1 MVNFFKM
8 NFMKILLQL
17 LYAALLL
24 ALIGCQS
31 KLPLD
36 KDLSKRSYT
45 FLNQDSVF
53 VNFPEIIKDKI
64 TVMGFIYTHCP
75 DICPMTTHNMVLTE
89 ERLIEEGI
97 DDVLFV
103 ALSFDPE
110 RDSPEVLRKFAEIR
124 DIKFDNWI
132 FLTGDKTIT
141 EDLLRRFDVKAI
153 PTDSTFFED
162 GTNSYSIMHTDRISL
177 INNNGILK
185 QNYKGSIINIEELI
199 TDIKYLG
206 EEK

>member
-1 MVNFFKM
+1 MKNIF
-8 NFMKILLQL
+8 KILFISF
-17 LYAALLL
+17 
-24 ALIGCQS
+24 LIPFIQS
-31 KLPLD
+31 CEDELPLN
-36 KDLSKRSYT
+36 KDLTKRSYT
-45 FLNQDSVF
+45 FLNQDSAA

-132 FLTGDKTIT
+132 FLTRD
-141 EDLLRRFDVKAI
+141 DLTTKDVLKRFDVKVI
-153 PTDSTFFED
+153 TTDSTFYED
-162 GTNSYSIMHTDRISL
+162 GTIGYTIMHTDRISL
-177 INNNGILK
+177 INNKGILK
-185 QNYKGSIINIEELI
+185 KNYKGSTINIEELI
-199 TDIKYLG
+199 IDIKYLG

>member
-1 MVNFFKM
+1 MKNIFRILFISFLIP
-8 NFMKILLQL
+8 FM
-17 LYAALLL
+17 
-24 ALIGCQS
+24 QS
-31 KLPLD
+31 CEDELPLN
-36 KDLSKRSYT
+36 KDLTKRSYT
-45 FLNQDSVF
+45 FLNQDSVE
-53 VNFPEIIKDKI
+53 VKFPEIIKGKV

-89 ERLIEEGI
+89 ERLIEDGI

-132 FLTGDKTIT
+132 FLTGDKKAIK
-141 EDLLRRFDVKAI
+141 DLLRRFDVRAI

-177 INNNGILK
+177 INNKGILK
-185 QNYKGSIINIEELI
+185 KNYKGSTINIEELI
-199 TDIKYLG
+199 TDIKYIG
-206 EEK
+206 E

>member
-1 MVNFFKM
+1 MKNILRFLLIFLLIAFFHSC
-8 NFMKILLQL
+8 
-17 LYAALLL
+17 YDE
-24 ALIGCQS
+24 
-31 KLPLD
+31 LPLN
-36 KDLSKRSYT
+36 KDLTKRSYA
-45 FLNQDSVF
+45 FLNQDSVV

-97 DDVLFV
+97 DDILYV

-132 FLTGDKTIT
+132 FLTGD
-141 EDLLRRFDVKAI
+141 DLTTKDVLKRFDVNAI
-153 PTDSTFFED
+153 TTDSTFFED
-162 GTNSYSIMHTDRISL
+162 GTIGYTIMHTDRISL
-177 INNNGILK
+177 IDNNSIL
-185 QNYKGSIINIEELI
+185 
-199 TDIKYLG
+199 
-206 EEK
+206 

>member
-1 MVNFFKM
+1 MENIF
-8 NFMKILLQL
+8 KILLITF
-17 LYAALLL
+17 
-24 ALIGCQS
+24 LIAFFNSCYDE
-31 KLPLD
+31 LPLN
-36 KDLSKRSYT
+36 KDLTKRSYS
-45 FLNQDSVF
+45 FLNQDSVI
-53 VNFPEIIKDKI
+53 VNFPEIIKDRV

-124 DIKFDNWI
+124 NIKFDNWI
-132 FLTGDKTIT
+132 FLTGDKIIT
-141 EDLLRRFDVKAI
+141 EDLLKRFDVRAI

-162 GTNSYSIMHTDRISL
+162 GTTSYSIMHTDRISL
-177 INNNGILK
+177 INNKGILK
-185 QNYKGSIINIEELI
+185 QNYKGSTINIEELI
-199 TDIKYLG
+199 TDIIYLG
-206 EEK
+206 EQK

>member
-1 MVNFFKM
+1 MKKIFRLLSIFILVVFFHSCYD
-8 NFMKILLQL
+8 Q
-17 LYAALLL
+17 
-24 ALIGCQS
+24 
-31 KLPLD
+31 LPLN
-36 KDLSKRSYT
+36 KDLTKRSYT
-45 FLNQDSVF
+45 FLNQDSVV
-53 VNFPEIIKDKI
+53 VNFTEIIKDKI
-64 TVMGFIYTHCP
+64 TVIGFIYTHCP

-132 FLTGDKTIT
+132 FLTGDETT
-141 EDLLRRFDVKAI
+141 TNDLLKRFDVRAI

-162 GTNSYSIMHTDRISL
+162 GTNSYSMMHTDRISL
-177 INNNGILK
+177 INDNGILK
-185 QNYKGSIINIEELI
+185 QNYKGSTINIAELI
-199 TDIKYLG
+199 TDIRYLG
-206 EEK
+206 K

>member
-1 MVNFFKM
+1 MKSFFRLLS
-8 NFMKILLQL
+8 ILILVVFFHSCYDQ
-17 LYAALLL
+17 
-24 ALIGCQS
+24 
-31 KLPLD
+31 LPLS
-36 KDLSKRSYT
+36 KDLTKRNYA
-45 FLNQDSVF
+45 FLNQDSAA

-132 FLTGDKTIT
+132 FLTGDELTTNDALK
-141 EDLLRRFDVKAI
+141 RFDVKAI
-153 PTDSTFFED
+153 ITDSTFYED
-162 GTNSYSIMHTDRISL
+162 GTFSYSIMHTDRISL
-177 INNNGILK
+177 INNTGILK
-185 QNYKGSIINIEELI
+185 KNYKGSTINIEELI

-206 EEK
+206 E

>member
-1 MVNFFKM
+1 M
-8 NFMKILLQL
+8 QL
-17 LYAALLL
+17 FYVVLLL
-24 ALIGCQS
+24 VLIGCQS

-36 KDLSKRSYT
+36 KDLTKRSYT
-45 FLNQDSVF
+45 FLNQDSAV

-97 DDVLFV
+97 DDILFV

-110 RDSPEVLRKFAEIR
+110 RDSPQVLTKFAKIR
-124 DIKFDNWI
+124 DINFDNWI
-132 FLTGDKTIT
+132 FLTGDEIT
-141 EDLLRRFDVKAI
+141 TKDALKRFDVKAI
-153 PTDSTFFED
+153 TTDSTFYED
-162 GTNSYSIMHTDRISL
+162 GTIGYSILHTDRISL
-177 INNNGILK
+177 INNKSILK
-185 QNYKGSIINIEELI
+185 KNYKGSTINIEELI

>member
-1 MVNFFKM
+1 
-8 NFMKILLQL
+8 MKFIIRILLI
-17 LYAALLL
+17 
-24 ALIGCQS
+24 LILIPFLQS
-31 KLPLD
+31 CYNDLPLN
-36 KDLSKRSYT
+36 KDLTKRSYT
-45 FLNQDSVF
+45 FLNQDSVA
-53 VNFPEIIKDKI
+53 VNFPEIIKGKI

-89 ERLIEEGI
+89 ERLNEEGI

-132 FLTGDKTIT
+132 FLTGDELTTK
-141 EDLLRRFDVKAI
+141 DALKRFDVRAI
-153 PTDSTFFED
+153 TTDSTFYED
-162 GTNSYSIMHTDRISL
+162 GTFSYSIMHTDRISL
-177 INNNGILK
+177 INNEGILK
-185 QNYKGSIINIEELI
+185 KNYKGSTINIEELI

-206 EEK
+206 E

>member
-1 MVNFFKM
+1 M
-8 NFMKILLQL
+8 NIIKILLRL
-17 LYAALLL
+17 FFAVLLL
-24 ALIGCQS
+24 VLIGCQS

-36 KDLSKRSYT
+36 KDLTKRSYT
-45 FLNQDSVF
+45 FLNQDSVV

-97 DDVLFV
+97 DDVHFV

-124 DIKFDNWI
+124 DIKFDSWI
-132 FLTGDKTIT
+132 FLTGDRTTT

-177 INNNGILK
+177 INNKGILK

>member
-1 MVNFFKM
+1 MVNISKM

-17 LYAALLL
+17 FYALLVL
-24 ALIGCQS
+24 VLVGCQS

-36 KDLSKRSYT
+36 KDLTKRSHT
-45 FLNQDSVF
+45 FLNQDSVV

-124 DIKFDNWI
+124 GINFNNWI
-132 FLTGDKTIT
+132 FLTGDETTTK
-141 EDLLRRFDVKAI
+141 DLLKRFDVRAI

-177 INNNGILK
+177 INNKGILK
-185 QNYKGSIINIEELI
+185 KNYKGSTINIEELI
-199 TDIKYLG
+199 TDIKYIG
-206 EEK
+206 E

>member
-1 MVNFFKM
+1 MQ
-8 NFMKILLQL
+8 MKNIFRILLITF
-17 LYAALLL
+17 
-24 ALIGCQS
+24 LISFFNSCYDE
-31 KLPLD
+31 LPLN
-36 KDLSKRSYT
+36 KDLTKRSYT
-45 FLNQDSVF
+45 FLNQDSV
-53 VNFPEIIKDKI
+53 VINFPEIVKDKI
-64 TVMGFIYTHCP
+64 AVIGFIYTHCP

-132 FLTGDKTIT
+132 FLTGDKITT

-153 PTDSTFFED
+153 PTDSTFFKDE
-162 GTNSYSIMHTDRISL
+162 TISYSIMHTDRISL
-177 INNNGILK
+177 INNKGILK
-185 QNYKGSIINIEELI
+185 QNYKGSTINIEELI
-199 TDIKYLG
+199 NDIKYLR
-206 EEK
+206 EDK

>member
-1 MVNFFKM
+1 MVYFIKLNFL
-8 NFMKILLQL
+8 KILLHLFYTAIL
-17 LYAALLL
+17 LT
-24 ALIGCQS
+24 LIGCQS

-36 KDLSKRSYT
+36 KDLKKRSYS
-45 FLNQDSVF
+45 FLNQDSVV

-64 TVMGFIYTHCP
+64 IVMGFIYTHCP

-124 DIKFDNWI
+124 DIKIDNWI
-132 FLTGDKTIT
+132 FLTGDKTTT

-177 INNNGILK
+177 INNKGILK

-199 TDIKYLG
+199 SDIKYLG

>member
-1 MVNFFKM
+1 MDLIKTF
-8 NFMKILLQL
+8 LQL
-17 LYAALLL
+17 FFVVLFFLLTS
-24 ALIGCQS
+24 CQE
-31 KLPLD
+31 KLPLS
-36 KDLSKRSYT
+36 KDLTKRNYA
-45 FLNQDSVF
+45 FLNQDSAA
-53 VNFPEIIKDKI
+53 VNFPEIIKGKI

-132 FLTGDKTIT
+132 FLTGDETTTK
-141 EDLLRRFDVKAI
+141 DLLKRFDVRAI

-177 INNNGILK
+177 INNKGILK
-185 QNYKGSIINIEELI
+185 KNYKGSTINIEELI

-206 EEK
+206 E

>member
-1 MVNFFKM
+1 MVKIFKM

-17 LYAALLL
+17 FYAVLLL
-24 ALIGCQS
+24 VLIGCQS

-36 KDLSKRSYT
+36 KDLTKRSYT
-45 FLNQDSVF
+45 FLNQDSV
-53 VNFPEIIKDKI
+53 VINFPEIIKDKI
-64 TVMGFIYTHCP
+64 AVMGFIYTHCP

-89 ERLIEEGI
+89 ERLVEEGI

-110 RDSPEVLRKFAEIR
+110 RDSPQVLRKFAEIR

-132 FLTGDKTIT
+132 FLTGDKTTT
-141 EDLLRRFDVKAI
+141 EDLLRRFDVRAI

-177 INNNGILK
+177 INNKGILK

>member
-1 MVNFFKM
+1 
-8 NFMKILLQL
+8 MKIIIRILLIPI
-17 LYAALLL
+17 
-24 ALIGCQS
+24 LILFFQACFND
-31 KLPLD
+31 LPLN
-36 KDLSKRSYT
+36 KDLTKKNYT
-45 FLNQDSVF
+45 FLNQDSAA
-53 VNFPEIIKDKI
+53 VNFPEIIKGKI

-75 DICPMTTHNMVLTE
+75 DICPMTTHNMALTE
-89 ERLIEEGI
+89 ESLIEEGI

-132 FLTGDKTIT
+132 FLTGDELTTK
-141 EDLLRRFDVKAI
+141 DVLKRFDVRAI
-153 PTDSTFFED
+153 PTDSSFFED

-177 INNNGILK
+177 INNKGILK
-185 QNYKGSIINIEELI
+185 KNYKGSTINIEELI

-206 EEK
+206 E

>member
-1 MVNFFKM
+1 MENIFR
-8 NFMKILLQL
+8 ILLITF
-17 LYAALLL
+17 
-24 ALIGCQS
+24 LISFFNSCYDE
-31 KLPLD
+31 LPLN
-36 KDLSKRSYT
+36 KDLTKRRYT
-45 FLNQDSVF
+45 FLNQDSVV
-53 VNFPEIIKDKI
+53 VNFPEIINGKI
-64 TVMGFIYTHCP
+64 TVMGFIYTNCP

-97 DDVLFV
+97 NDVFFV

-110 RDSPEVLRKFAEIR
+110 RDSPEVLKKFAEIR

-132 FLTGDKTIT
+132 FLTGEKTIT

-153 PTDSTFFED
+153 PTDSVFYDD
-162 GTNSYSIMHTDRISL
+162 GTFSYSMMHTDRISL
-177 INNNGILK
+177 INTKGISK
-185 QNYKGSIINIEELI
+185 QNYKGSTINIEELI

>member
-1 MVNFFKM
+1 
-8 NFMKILLQL
+8 MKLF
-17 LYAALLL
+17 YAVLLL
-24 ALIGCQS
+24 VLIGCQS

-36 KDLSKRSYT
+36 KDLTKRSYT
-45 FLNQDSVF
+45 FLNQDSVV

-97 DDVLFV
+97 DDILFV

-110 RDSPEVLRKFAEIR
+110 RDSPQVLTKFAKIR
-124 DIKFDNWI
+124 DINFDNWI
-132 FLTGDKTIT
+132 FLTGDEIT
-141 EDLLRRFDVKAI
+141 TKDALKRFDVKAI
-153 PTDSTFFED
+153 TTDSTFYED
-162 GTNSYSIMHTDRISL
+162 GTIGYSILHTDRISL
-177 INNNGILK
+177 INNKSILK
-185 QNYKGSIINIEELI
+185 KNYKGSTINIEELI